1 MVEDYTETSISCIEE
16 FEHVPHYATYHTSIV
31 ATGKTGRAHGEL
43 DLPSGVAI
51 NGDTHQIF
59 VAIYSND
66 RIEIFSETG
75 EYLYQLG
82 VGQLSRPFGI
92 AIHGDGVFISC
103 WGDHTV
109 SKFSMTEMCL
119 IRRIGGRG
127 LNNGQFNHPSQI
139 TTDPNGDLFIA
150 DCDNNRICIFDHI
163 SSISVYSYTKWS

>member
-1 MVEDYTETSISCIEE
+1 MTEL
-16 FEHVPHYATYHTSIV
+16 
-31 ATGKTGRAHGEL
+31 R
-43 DLPSGVAI
+43 
-51 NGDTHQIF
+51 
-59 VAIYSND
+59 YSLRLESN
-66 RIEIFSETG
+66 
-75 EYLYQLG
+75 LYQLG

-150 DCDNNRICIFDHI
+150 DCDNNRICIFDPYLIHLRI
-163 SSISVYSYTKWS
+163 